1 MRLSLDTNILVY
13 FVDVD
18 AGERH
23 AQAIDL
29 VARAGAADCILTLQS
44 VGEFFHVVTRK
55 AKLPAYDAATAVE
68 RLRAAFP
75 IEAAGPKILDIA
87 LPAVL
92 RHGLPF
98 WDAMLWATVQ
108 QAGCQMLLSEDFQD
122 GRKLGGVTFVNPFED
137 RNAPVLDRALPPVG
151 PQA

>member
-1 MRLSLDTNILVY
+1 VRLSLDANVLVY

-23 AQAIDL
+23 TRALDL
-29 VARAGAADCILTLQS
+29 LSRAGGADCILTLQS
-44 VGEFFHVVTRK
+44 LGEFFHVVTRK
-55 AKLPAYDAATAVE
+55 GKATPTEAATAVE

-75 IEAAGPKILDIA
+75 IEAADPDILTTA

-92 RHGLPF
+92 QRGLPF

-108 QAGCQMLLSEDFQD
+108 QAGCQVLLTEDFQD
-122 GRKLGGVTFVNPFED
+122 GQKLGAVTFVNPFD
-137 RNAPVLDRALPPVG
+137 PRNAAVLDRALSPFG
-151 PQA
+151 S